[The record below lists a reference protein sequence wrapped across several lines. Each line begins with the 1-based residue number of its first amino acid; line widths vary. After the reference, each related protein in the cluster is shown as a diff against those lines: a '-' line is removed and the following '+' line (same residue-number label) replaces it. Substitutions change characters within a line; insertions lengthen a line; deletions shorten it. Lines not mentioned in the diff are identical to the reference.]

1 MSHLLDAC
9 HGSAQRL
16 FNGGSMANVIFRC
29 PATGQFV
36 QQAVDEEPDRGEHFY
51 LPVICPACGKMHF
64 VTRNTYKLLG
74 HENE

>member
-1 MSHLLDAC
+1 
-9 HGSAQRL
+9 
-16 FNGGSMANVIFRC
+16 MANVIFRC

-64 VTRNTYKLLG
+64 VNRNTYKLLG